1 MVREYHC
8 TNAQGEPVVKKLVLM
23 AHIPIASSRGLLL
36 HTLGFPVT
44 DEVSLYQDADRS
56 EQLSHDLAFD
66 ALVTAPVYFTVHT
79 GVTAALT
86 TPPATRT
93 NVTPGA
99 SLTYAKPRG
108 KAAATASVLYPWC
121 PSPNGCL
128 RGRSRRR

>member
-1 MVREYHC
+1 VVREYHG

-36 HTLGFPVT
+36 HMLGFPVT
-44 DEVSLYQDADRS
+44 DEVSLYQDAARS

-86 TPPATRT
+86 TPLATRT
-93 NVTPGA
+93 NVTPRA
-99 SLTYAKPRG
+99 SHVQGRAARPRRPLT
-108 KAAATASVLYPWC
+108 YPWC